1 MHHIH
6 TAAQATGPVAL
17 HSTDVILAA
26 LSDKQARARQKQA
39 PIIAGGWKDALP
51 GDSLHWQIST

>member
-1 MHHIH
+1 M
-6 TAAQATGPVAL
+6 AL
-17 HSTDVILAA
+17 HGTDVQLAV
-26 LSDKQARARQKQA
+26 LSDKQAQARQKQA